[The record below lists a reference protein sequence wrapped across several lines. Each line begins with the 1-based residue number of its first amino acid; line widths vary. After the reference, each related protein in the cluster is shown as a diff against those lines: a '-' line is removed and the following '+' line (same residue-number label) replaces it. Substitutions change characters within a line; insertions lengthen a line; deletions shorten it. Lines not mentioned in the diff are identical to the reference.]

1 VTYWRR
7 ILAINA
13 AAAVAVIGISGGF
26 RPGVAW
32 STLAR
37 NLGIGLLYANCIGTI
52 LAIAIPV
59 VARRCGFRRS
69 ALVWPAIIVTLVA
82 GTIVGTLIGTSIL
95 VAARVIPRRDFEEWV
110 TGALSTSLF
119 ISLVIGIAV
128 TVYETLR
135 DDEAEAR
142 RLAAEAQLASLESR
156 VQPHFLF
163 NTLNSI
169 AALVHDD
176 PARAEKM
183 TTDLAAL
190 MRSSLDQQST
200 PLVPLDD
207 ELRIVRTYL
216 EIERVRFG
224 DRLRYQ
230 IEADRAPAGARVP
243 RLAVQTLVENSVK
256 YAISPRREGGTVL
269 VLVDTDNGRI
279 RVSVQ
284 DDGPGFDASALPD
297 GHGLALLRSRLNMI
311 FGNRAVL
318 EIDGRPGAARVT
330 IEMPGERP

>member
-1 VTYWRR
+1 MTYWRR

-26 RPGVAW
+26 RPGIAW
-32 STLAR
+32 SSLAR

-52 LAIAIPV
+52 LAVAIPA
-59 VARRCGFRRS
+59 VARRFGFRRP
-69 ALVWPAIIVTLVA
+69 ALVWAAIVVTLVA
-82 GTIVGTLIGTSIL
+82 GTIVGTLVGTSVL
-95 VAARVIPRRDFEEWV
+95 VAARVIPRRDFREWV

-128 TVYETLR
+128 TVYEMLR
-135 DDEAEAR
+135 DRLEAATVALRTKERDEAEAR

-200 PLVPLDD
+200 PLVPLDE
-207 ELRIVRTYL
+207 ELRIVTTYL
-216 EIERVRFG
+216 GIERV
-224 DRLRYQ
+224 
-230 IEADRAPAGARVP
+230 
-243 RLAVQTLVENSVK
+243 
-256 YAISPRREGGTVL
+256 
-269 VLVDTDNGRI
+269 
-279 RVSVQ
+279 
-284 DDGPGFDASALPD
+284 
-297 GHGLALLRSRLNMI
+297 
-311 FGNRAVL
+311 
-318 EIDGRPGAARVT
+318 
-330 IEMPGERP
+330 